1 MELVTPNTS
10 YLVLVLP
17 LGKGHEVHSYQLCST
32 HFLAN
37 YGNVSHCALLLEHR
51 EGLNMSTDLT
61 SWEIKPEGH
70 YVLIKH
76 NYS

>member
-1 MELVTPNTS
+1 MKSILTS
-10 YLVLVLP
+10 CVAPTSWLIMGTFHIVPFYL
-17 LGKGHEVHSYQLCST
+17 
-32 HFLAN
+32 N
-37 YGNVSHCALLLEHR
+37 IDR